1 MPVGLVCPRC
11 SVATTFHRAPVTACP
26 SCQALFPDE
35 LRLSAEANLARQR
48 AVRPTLLT
56 IGIYGSG
63 LVGGLTLFLMSL
75 APFNIGSFSI
85 DGQAVTGPE
94 FLRSAGV
101 VFVTA
106 GALCVAISYGLWK
119 ERPWTRELMMLFWV
133 VIDAFLIVEAIMNPN
148 ADPGLIGTCFYAAA
162 YVVGAG
168 WYLYFRKG
176 VVEYYA
182 ALRMTEQ
189 ARTAIS
195 PRGA

>member
-26 SCQALFPDE
+26 SCQASFPEE

-48 AVRPTLLT
+48 AIRPTLLT
-56 IGIYGSG
+56 IGLYGSG
-63 LVGGLTLFLMSL
+63 FVGGLTLLLLSL

-85 DGQAVTGPE
+85 NGEAVTGPE

-101 VFVTA
+101 AFGAA

-119 ERPWTRELMMLFWV
+119 ERSWTRELMILFWV
-133 VIDAFLIVEAIMNPN
+133 VIDAFLITDAMKYPSG
-148 ADPGLIGTCFYAAA
+148 DLGLVGTSFYAAI
-162 YVVGAG
+162 YLVVSG
-168 WYLYFRKG
+168 WYLYFRKS

-182 ALRMTEQ
+182 ALRLAEQ
-189 ARTAIS
+189 ARAVS
-195 PRGA
+195 PAPGV